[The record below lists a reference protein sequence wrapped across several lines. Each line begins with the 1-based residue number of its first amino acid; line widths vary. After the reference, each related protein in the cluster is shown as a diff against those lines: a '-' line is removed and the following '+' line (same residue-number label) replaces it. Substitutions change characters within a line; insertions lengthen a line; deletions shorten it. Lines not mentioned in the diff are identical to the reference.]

1 MPHFAKLDEN
11 DIVLEVQVFSQLD
24 VDANGGDYSAGAESW
39 VESWSGHNNWKQ
51 CSYNANQRNIYPC
64 KGDSWDSANNKF
76 KPKKPAS
83 SCTFNSTSYQWE
95 YPVARPSNEYFM
107 EGETKIC
114 KMLPYDWDDDNQK
127 WIKTN
132 GAIKVSD
139 GTIDTRNFEWNG
151 SAWVVSS

>member
-1 MPHFAKLDEN
+1 MPHFAKIN
-11 DIVLEVQVFSQLD
+11 GSNIVEKVEVFSQD
-24 VDANGGDYSAGAESW
+24 DIDANGGDYSSGAESW
-39 VESWSGHNNWKQ
+39 VNSYRGGTWKQ
-51 CSYNANQRNIYPC
+51 CSYNANQRNIYPSI
-64 KGDSWDSANNKF
+64 GDSWDSANNKF
-76 KPKKPAS
+76 KAKKPAA

-114 KMLPYDWDDDNQK
+114 KMIPYDWDDDNQK